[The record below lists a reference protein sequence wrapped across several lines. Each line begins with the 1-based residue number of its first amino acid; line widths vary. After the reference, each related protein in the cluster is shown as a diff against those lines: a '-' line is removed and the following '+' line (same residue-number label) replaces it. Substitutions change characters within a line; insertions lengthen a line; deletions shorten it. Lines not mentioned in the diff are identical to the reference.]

1 MRGTEATDYLRPL
14 LDRLSRLGPGS
25 GSPPRSIAYFT
36 LLSSFSIR
44 HQKVEPLRS
53 LRQFQFQPLFG
64 RSDERKEGKRLGR
77 LGSQS
82 ATAAAA
88 AESITSGTV
97 PSLSQLFDGQAG
109 EREER
114 AGERAQPGQPEDTI
128 KASFSSLFLSLS
140 LSLSLSLLEI
150 R

>member
-1 MRGTEATDYLRPL
+1 M
-14 LDRLSRLGPGS
+14 
-25 GSPPRSIAYFT
+25 
-36 LLSSFSIR
+36 
-44 HQKVEPLRS
+44 K
-53 LRQFQFQPLFG
+53 G
-64 RSDERKEGKRLGR
+64 RKERKGKDLAGWGR
-77 LGSQS
+77 TRQS

-128 KASFSSLFLSLS
+128 KASFSSLSLS
-140 LSLSLSLLEI
+140 LSLSLFLKSDNKCVYGRGDEEGEEEQEREERHLQCHCQQQRATRLGDGTDWLDVGERKSEAI
-150 R
+150 

>member
-1 MRGTEATDYLRPL
+1 MAGW
-14 LDRLSRLGPGS
+14 
-25 GSPPRSIAYFT
+25 
-36 LLSSFSIR
+36 
-44 HQKVEPLRS
+44 
-53 LRQFQFQPLFG
+53 G
-64 RSDERKEGKRLGR
+64 RTR
-77 LGSQS
+77 QS

-128 KASFSSLFLSLS
+128 KASFSSLS